1 MKRRDRQPQ
10 QVPRR
15 GRVVAAV
22 VVTLA
27 VGFAAGAAWAIPV
40 IQRDLVGK
48 AADRIAA
55 VGVSGMSVSFSGQ
68 DATVT
73 CTSPLKDLVAVKA
86 AVLDIKGVHSVAFS
100 SECSTATST
109 PTDNSTAG
117 NSTAGTGTGAN
128 SVPGSETTVTP
139 VVKLAANGKVTL
151 SGRVDTAAQ
160 SDALAA
166 AVLTAFSSAN
176 VTVALTTSA
185 QAGDQ
190 SDAIVD
196 QFVTLV
202 RVLAGRFKSGTT
214 GVAGGK
220 LFIDGIA
227 NDSTSL
233 AALIIAAKNA
243 GVNKADIVLSLDS
256 AAIISAINVT
266 VTFADNKMN
275 LTGTVGTRAQKLSL
289 ITAAHDALSVRD
301 VIDSVTLADEP
312 TAVAD
317 ADQMVIED
325 LEGLIR
331 AMPANLLSGEL
342 GFDGT
347 IMRATGV
354 YLDEASKLAFETVAK
369 GVGVTPTLTARPN
382 VSQSDAAS
390 MQQQLNDYVAAN
402 PFLFTSNKPDLLPG
416 SAALL
421 DRVAEIAKEFKG
433 TFIEV
438 QGHTDNEGDAI
449 RNLNLSQARADV
461 IVYELVKRGIP
472 PEQLFSRGYGVT
484 RPKVPNDTAANRAIN
499 RRVEFVVTAG

>member
-10 QVPRR
+10 QAPRR

-55 VGVSGMSVSFSGQ
+55 VGVSGVSVSFSGQ

-86 AVLDIKGVHSVAFS
+86 AVLDIKGVRSVGFS
-100 SECSTATST
+100 SECSTTTST
-109 PTDNSTAG
+109 PTD

-128 SVPGSETTVTP
+128 SVPGSAITVTP
-139 VVKLAANGKVTL
+139 VVKLAADGKVTI

-160 SDALAA
+160 SDALVAA
-166 AVLTAFSSAN
+166 AITSFGSTN
-176 VTVALTTSA
+176 VTVTLTTNA
-185 QAGDQ
+185 QDGNQ

-196 QFVTLV
+196 QFVSLITV
-202 RVLAGRFKSGTT
+202 FAGRLKSGT
-214 GVAGGK
+214 AGIVEGK
-220 LFIDGIA
+220 LYIKGIA

-233 AALIIAAKNA
+233 SALTIAAKNA
-243 GVNKADIVLSLDS
+243 GATKADIALTLD
-256 AAIISAINVT
+256 AAEVISATNIT
-266 VTFADNKMN
+266 VMFADNKMTI
-275 LTGTVGTRAQKLSL
+275 TGTVGTREQKLAL
-289 ITAAHDALSVRD
+289 FHAADDVLSASD
-301 VIDSVTLADEP
+301 VADSVTLVDKP
-312 TAVAD
+312 TSEAD
-317 ADQMVIED
+317 ADQMVVED
-325 LEGLIR
+325 LGVLIR
-331 AMPANLLSGEL
+331 AMPANLLSGEVGYDVVGL
-342 GFDGT
+342 
-347 IMRATGV
+347 RATGV
-354 YLDEASKLAFETVAK
+354 YLNEASKAAFEAVAK
-369 GVGVTPTLTARPN
+369 GVGVTPTLTARPDGGE
-382 VSQSDAAS
+382 SEAAS

-402 PFLFTSNKPDLLPG
+402 PFLFTSNTPNLLSG
-416 SAALL
+416 SETLL

-472 PEQLFSRGYGVT
+472 PEQLFARGYGET
-484 RPKVPNDTAANRAIN
+484 RPKVSNDTAAHRAIN

>member
-10 QVPRR
+10 QAPRR

-55 VGVSGMSVSFSGQ
+55 VGVSGVSVSFSGQ

-86 AVLDIKGVHSVAFS
+86 AVLDIKGVRSVGFS
-100 SECSTATST
+100 SECSTTTST
-109 PTDNSTAG
+109 PTD

-128 SVPGSETTVTP
+128 SVPGSAITVTP
-139 VVKLAANGKVTL
+139 VVKLAADGKVTI

-160 SDALAA
+160 SDALVAA
-166 AVLTAFSSAN
+166 AITSFGSTN
-176 VTVALTTSA
+176 VTVTLTTNA
-185 QAGDQ
+185 QDGNQ

-196 QFVTLV
+196 QFVSLITV
-202 RVLAGRFKSGTT
+202 FAGRLKSGTA
-214 GVAGGK
+214 GILGGK
-220 LFIDGIA
+220 LYIKGIA

-233 AALIIAAKNA
+233 SALTIAAKNA
-243 GVNKADIVLSLDS
+243 GATKADIALTLD
-256 AAIISAINVT
+256 AAEVISATNIT
-266 VTFADNKMN
+266 VMLADNKMTI
-275 LTGTVGTRAQKLSL
+275 TGTVGTREQKLAL
-289 ITAAHDALSVRD
+289 FHAADDVLSASD
-301 VIDSVTLADEP
+301 VTDSVTLVDKP
-312 TAVAD
+312 TSEAD
-317 ADQMVIED
+317 ADQMVVED
-325 LEGLIR
+325 LGVLIR
-331 AMPANLLSGEL
+331 AMPANLLSGEVGYDVAGL
-342 GFDGT
+342 
-347 IMRATGV
+347 RATGV
-354 YLDEASKLAFETVAK
+354 YLNEASKSTFETVAK
-369 GVGVTPTLTARPN
+369 GVGVTPTLTARPDGGE
-382 VSQSDAAS
+382 SEAAS

-402 PFLFTSNKPDLLPG
+402 PFLFTSNTPNLLSG
-416 SAALL
+416 SETLL

-472 PEQLFSRGYGVT
+472 PEQLFARGYGET
-484 RPKVPNDTAANRAIN
+484 RPKVSNDTAANRAIN

>member
-10 QVPRR
+10 QAPRR
-15 GRVVAAV
+15 GRVVIAV

-27 VGFAAGAAWAIPV
+27 VGFAAGAVWAIPV

-55 VGVSGMSVSFSGQ
+55 VGVSGVTVSFSGQ
-68 DATVT
+68 DATVA
-73 CTSPLKDLVAVKA
+73 CLSPLKDLTAVKT
-86 AVLDIKGVHSVAFS
+86 AVLDIKGVRSVGFS
-100 SECSTATST
+100 DGCAATT
-109 PTDNSTAG
+109 TNPTDST
-117 NSTAGTGTGAN
+117 TAGTGAGAN
-128 SVPGSETTVTP
+128 GAADSAVTATP
-139 VVKLAANGKVTL
+139 VVKLATNGKVTL

-166 AVLTAFSSAN
+166 AVITAFSAAN
-176 VTVALTTSA
+176 VTVELTTNS
-185 QAGDQ
+185 QTGPQ
-190 SDAIVD
+190 SDALVD
-196 QFVTLV
+196 QLLTLV

-243 GVNKADIVLSLDS
+243 GMNKADIVLSLDS
-256 AAIISAINVT
+256 AAIVSAIKVT

-275 LTGTVGTRAQKLSL
+275 LTGSVGTRSQKLSL
-289 ITAAHDALSVRD
+289 ITGADDALSVRD
-301 VIDSVTLADEP
+301 VSESVTLHDEP

-325 LEGLIR
+325 LEVLIR
-331 AMPANLLSGEL
+331 AMPANLLSGEV
-342 GFDGT
+342 GYDGT
-347 IMRATGV
+347 TMRAKGV
-354 YLDEASKLAFETVAK
+354 YLDETAKSAFEAVAK
-369 GVGVTPTLTARPN
+369 GVGVTPTLTPRPD
-382 VSQSDAAS
+382 VGQPEAAS

-402 PFLFTSNKPDLLPG
+402 PFLFISNKPDLLPG

-421 DRVAEIAKEFKG
+421 DRVAEIVKEFKG

-472 PEQLFSRGYGVT
+472 PEQLFARGYGET

-499 RRVEFVVTAG
+499 RRVEFIVTTG